1 MSSSPHHSPG
11 FSRRDALRTSAAA
24 TAALLSGCSP
34 ARKSLDYPKT
44 RIPLPEEAMA
54 MFRRY
59 PDFFEFSSPDRLP
72 ANLPWQNGQDV
83 PELGDPAA
91 KKGGTYFYFNPDFPR
106 TLRFLGPD
114 ASGAFRSYILDSNAL
129 ALAAQ
134 HPDNA
139 QWYPQL
145 ATHWA
150 FSPDGR
156 TVYFKLDPDAR
167 FSDGVPV
174 RADDYFFCFYF
185 MRCDYTADLWYQ
197 DFYTTKYSKI
207 TKFDDLTIAITVP
220 ETKPD
225 VLYRAISVRP
235 VPVHFYR
242 DLAEDWESHYQWQF
256 EPTTGAYEVRP
267 ENVDKGRSVT
277 LTKVPGWWAADKK
290 HHRFR
295 FNVDRISI
303 RVVRD
308 QGKAFELFR
317 KGEIDVFSMRL
328 ADYWY
333 RKLPD
338 SDQRITSGC
347 IHKVTFYNEIPRPTW
362 AVLINRSRPLLDN
375 KDIRQGIQ
383 FALNWDLAIAEMFK
397 GDGER
402 MQTCSDGYSMVSFPD
417 IKARPFSIPEAEA
430 AFARAGF
437 SKRGPDGVLTN
448 EKGQRLSFTLTTGYK
463 PYTDLF
469 VILKNEALKA
479 GLGLNLEI
487 IEMTAAW
494 KKMDEKK
501 HDLGFGAKNVSVEM
515 YPRFWENFHSA
526 NAYKE
531 DGSIKTDTNNE
542 TQTAIPALDALI
554 SAYDKAETMDEIV
567 RLAREIVAILHDDA
581 AFIPAFVQP
590 YYRVAHW
597 RWLRWPAGFN
607 VRSSRDWE
615 EFHVYWVDPAIKD
628 ETRRALD
635 AGSAAFTPSVRTF
648 EQFRLKPTPSS

>member
-1 MSSSPHHSPG
+1 MPPVPHGSHG
-11 FSRRDALRTSAAA
+11 LSRRSALRTTAA
-24 TAALLSGCSP
+24 TAAALLSGCS
-34 ARKSLDYPKT
+34 RSRRLLDYPKQ
-44 RIPLPEEAMA
+44 RIPLPPEAMS
-54 MFRRY
+54 MFQRY
-59 PDFFEFSSPDRLP
+59 PDFFRFSSPDQLP
-72 ANLPWQNGQDV
+72 SDLVWNDGADV

-91 KKGGTYFYFNPDFPR
+91 TKGGTYFYSIPDFPR

-134 HPDNA
+134 HPDTF
-139 QWYPQL
+139 QWFPQL

-150 FSPDGR
+150 FGADGR
-156 TVYFKLDPDAR
+156 TVYFRLDPDAR

-174 RADDYFFCFYF
+174 RADDYLFCFYF

-197 DFYTTKYSKI
+197 DFYTNKYSSI
-207 TKFDDLTIAITVP
+207 TRFDDLTIAITLP
-220 ETKPD
+220 EKKPD
-225 VLYRAISVRP
+225 LLYRAISVRP
-235 VPVHFYR
+235 VPIHFYQ
-242 DLAEDWESHYQWQF
+242 DLADDWVSHYQWQF

-267 ENVDKGRSVT
+267 ENIDKGRSIT
-277 LTKVPGWWAADKK
+277 LSRVPDWWASQRR
-290 HHRFR
+290 HHRYR
-295 FNVDRISI
+295 YNVDRISV

-317 KGEIDVFSMRL
+317 KGEIDIFSMRL

-338 SDQRITSGC
+338 SDERVTSGC
-347 IHKVTFYNEIPRPTW
+347 IHKATFCNEIPRPTW

-375 KDIRQGIQ
+375 RDIRQGIQ
-383 FALNWDLAIAEMFK
+383 FALNWELALREMFR
-397 GDGER
+397 GDAER
-402 MQTCSDGYSMVSFPD
+402 MQTPCDGYSQVQFPG
-417 IKARPFSIPEAEA
+417 ISARPFSTKEAEA
-430 AFARAGF
+430 CFARAGF
-437 SKRGPDGVLTN
+437 TSRGNDGVLVN
-448 EKGQRLSFTLTTGYK
+448 DKGQRLSFTLTTGYK

-501 HDLGFGAKNVSVEM
+501 HDLAFGAKNVSVEM
-515 YPRFWENFHSA
+515 YPRFWENFHGV

-542 TQTAIPALDALI
+542 TQTSIPELDALI
-554 SAYDKAETMDEIV
+554 SAYDKAETMEEIV
-567 RLAREIVAILHDDA
+567 RLAREIVAILHEDA

-597 RWLRWPAGFN
+597 RWLRWPEGFN

-615 EFHVYWVDPAIKD
+615 EFHLFWVDAAMKE
-628 ETRRALD
+628 ETRRAL
-635 AGSAAFTPSVRTF
+635 ASGSAAFPPSVRSF
-648 EQFRLKPTPSS
+648 EQFRRPPATP

>member
-1 MSSSPHHSPG
+1 MPPVPHGSHG
-11 FSRRDALRTSAAA
+11 LSRRSALRTGAA
-24 TAALLSGCSP
+24 TAAALLSGCSRP
-34 ARKSLDYPKT
+34 QRTIDYPKQ
-44 RIPLPEEAMA
+44 RIPLPAEAMA
-54 MFRRY
+54 MFQRY
-59 PDFFEFSSPDRLP
+59 PDFFRFSSPDQIPTDLVW
-72 ANLPWQNGQDV
+72 NDGTDV
-83 PELGDPAA
+83 PELGDPKAT
-91 KKGGTYFYFNPDFPR
+91 KGGTYFYFIPDFPR

-129 ALAAQ
+129 GLAAQ
-134 HPDNA
+134 HPDTF

-145 ATHWA
+145 ATQWA
-150 FSPDGR
+150 FAPDGR
-156 TVYFKLDPDAR
+156 TVYFRLDPAAR

-197 DFYTTKYSKI
+197 DFYTNKFSSI
-207 TKFDDLTIAITVP
+207 TRFDDLTIAITLP
-220 ETKPD
+220 EKKPD
-225 VLYRAISVRP
+225 VLYRAVSVRP
-235 VPVHFYR
+235 VPTHFYQ
-242 DLAEDWESHYQWQF
+242 DLADDWVSHYQWQF

-267 ENVDKGRSVT
+267 ENIDKGRSIT
-277 LTKVPGWWAADKK
+277 LTKVPNWWAANRR
-290 HHRFR
+290 HHRYR
-295 FNVDRISI
+295 YNVDRISV
-303 RVVRD
+303 RVIRD

-338 SDQRITSGC
+338 SDERVASGC
-347 IHKVTFYNEIPRPTW
+347 IHKATFYNEIPRPSW
-362 AVLINRSRPLLDN
+362 AVLINRSQPLLDN

-383 FALNWDLAIAEMFK
+383 FALNWDLAIREMFR
-397 GDGER
+397 GDAER
-402 MQTCSDGYSMVSFPD
+402 MQTPCDGYSQVLFPG
-417 IKARPFSIPEAEA
+417 IAARPFSIKDAEA
-430 AFARAGF
+430 CFARAGF
-437 SKRGPDGVLTN
+437 TSRGNDGVLVN
-448 EKGQRLSFTLTTGYK
+448 SSGQRLSFTLTTGYK

-501 HDLGFGAKNVSVEM
+501 HELGFGAKNVSVEM
-515 YPRFWENFHSA
+515 YPRFWETFHGA

-542 TQTAIPALDALI
+542 TQTSIPELDKLI
-554 SAYDKAETMDEIV
+554 SAYDKAETMEEIV

-597 RWLRWPAGFN
+597 RWLRWPEGFN

-615 EFHVYWVDPAIKD
+615 EFHLFWVDTAMKE
-628 ETRRALD
+628 ETRRAL
-635 AGSAAFTPSVRTF
+635 ASGSPAFPPSVRSF
-648 EQFRLKPTPSS
+648 EQFRRPAATS

>member
-1 MSSSPHHSPG
+1 MPPVPHGSHG
-11 FSRRDALRTSAAA
+11 LSRRRALRTGAA
-24 TAALLSGCSP
+24 TAAALFSGCSRP
-34 ARKSLDYPKT
+34 QRTIDYPKQ
-44 RIPLPEEAMA
+44 RIPLPAEAMA
-54 MFRRY
+54 MFQRY
-59 PDFFEFSSPDRLP
+59 PDFFRFSSPDQIPSDLIW
-72 ANLPWQNGQDV
+72 NDGTDV
-83 PELGDPAA
+83 PELGDPRAT
-91 KKGGTYFYFNPDFPR
+91 KGGTYFYFLPDFPR

-134 HPDNA
+134 HPDTF

-150 FSPDGR
+150 FAPDGR
-156 TVYFKLDPDAR
+156 TVYFRLDPTAR

-197 DFYTTKYSKI
+197 DFYTNKFSSI
-207 TKFDDLTIAITVP
+207 TRFDDLTIAITLP
-220 ETKPD
+220 EKKPD
-225 VLYRAISVRP
+225 VLYRAVSVRP
-235 VPVHFYR
+235 VPTHFYH
-242 DLAEDWESHYQWQF
+242 DLADDWVSHYQWQF

-267 ENVDKGRSVT
+267 ENVDKGRSIT
-277 LTKVPGWWAADKK
+277 LTKVPDWWAARHR
-290 HHRFR
+290 HHRYR
-295 FNVDRISI
+295 YNVDRISV
-303 RVVRD
+303 RVIRD

-338 SDQRITSGC
+338 SDERVASGC
-347 IHKVTFYNEIPRPTW
+347 IHKATFYNEIPRPSW
-362 AVLINRSRPLLDN
+362 AVLINRSQPLLDN

-383 FALNWDLAIAEMFK
+383 FALNWDLAIREMFR
-397 GDGER
+397 GDAER
-402 MQTCSDGYSMVSFPD
+402 MQTPCDGYSQVLFPG
-417 IKARPFSIPEAEA
+417 ISARPFSIKEAEA
-430 AFARAGF
+430 CFARAGF
-437 SKRGPDGVLTN
+437 TSRGNDGILVN
-448 EKGQRLSFTLTTGYK
+448 SSGQRLSFTLTTGYK

-501 HDLGFGAKNVSVEM
+501 HELAFGAKNVSVEM
-515 YPRFWENFHSA
+515 YPRFWETFHGA
-526 NAYKE
+526 NAYKD

-542 TQTAIPALDALI
+542 TQTSIPELDKLI
-554 SAYDKAETMDEIV
+554 SAYDKAETMEEIV

-597 RWLRWPAGFN
+597 RWLRWPEGFN

-615 EFHVYWVDPAIKD
+615 EFHLFWVDAAMKE
-628 ETRRALD
+628 ETRRAL
-635 AGSAAFTPSVRTF
+635 ASGSPAFPPSVRSF
-648 EQFRLKPTPSS
+648 EQFRRPAATP